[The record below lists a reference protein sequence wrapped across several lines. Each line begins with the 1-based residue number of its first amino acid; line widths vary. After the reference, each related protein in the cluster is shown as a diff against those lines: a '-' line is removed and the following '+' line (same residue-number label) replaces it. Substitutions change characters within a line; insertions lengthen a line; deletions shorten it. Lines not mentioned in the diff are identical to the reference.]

1 MKSQYNTQAENII
14 EKLDAISPTMCLA
27 KWTQVTMHL
36 QNGHTH
42 SCHHPSPHFISVDEL
57 KQNKYALHNT
67 EHKIEQRK
75 QMLAGEQ
82 PKECQYCWNIENLNK
97 GYLSDRHYKSGE
109 YWSREYYDEIVK
121 NPLIKEFLPSYVEV
135 SFSNVCNFGCMY
147 CSPQVSSKW
156 VEDITKYGSYNLK
169 DFKHHDLSYL
179 KSQNLMPIPEREDN
193 PYTDAFWE
201 MWPELYKKLRVFRI
215 TGGEPLLSKHTWKI
229 LKYIQENPNPDLE
242 IIINS
247 NLCVQDQFIDRLI
260 AVGNDLIVNNKVKRF
275 EIYTSIESFDEQAEY
290 IRYGMDFKQFID
302 NLNKVVTQIP
312 MIAWKSKVVIMV
324 TYNILSIPK
333 FRKLLQWLLDY
344 RKEHAPNDWKNIWID
359 VSYLRYP
366 DWQSINL
373 IDANLLSIMEQD
385 LVFMK
390 EQDQTLVGHY
400 GFQDTEI
407 EKFSRAIEYA
417 KSNINTDHTIHRN
430 RFYYFYNEYDRRKN
444 INFLKTFP
452 ELKEFYNACKPK

>member
-1 MKSQYNTQAENII
+1 M
-14 EKLDAISPTMCLA
+14 
-27 KWTQVTMHL
+27 
-36 QNGHTH
+36 
-42 SCHHPSPHFISVDEL
+42 
-57 KQNKYALHNT
+57 
-67 EHKIEQRK
+67 
-75 QMLAGEQ
+75 
-82 PKECQYCWNIENLNK
+82 
-97 GYLSDRHYKSGE
+97 
-109 YWSREYYDEIVK
+109 
-121 NPLIKEFLPSYVEV
+121 
-135 SFSNVCNFGCMY
+135 
-147 CSPQVSSKW
+147 
-156 VEDITKYGSYNLK
+156 
-169 DFKHHDLSYL
+169 
-179 KSQNLMPIPEREDN
+179 
-193 PYTDAFWE
+193 
-201 MWPELYKKLRVFRI
+201 
-215 TGGEPLLSKHTWKI
+215 
-229 LKYIQENPNPDLE
+229 
-242 IIINS
+242 
-247 NLCVQDQFIDRLI
+247 
-260 AVGNDLIVNNKVKRF
+260 GNDLISNDKVKRF

-344 RKEHAPNDWKNIWID
+344 RKEHAPKDWKNIWID

-390 EQDQTLVGHY
+390 EQDQTVVGHY